1 MLTEL
6 PPNVLKYLILRPN
19 SARVSGRAATPA
31 IGMPLPMG
39 LPITARSG
47 TMPWRWKPHMA
58 APVRP
63 KPGWT
68 SSAMYR
74 PPASCTASSTGF
86 RHPAGSGWIPSEE
99 NRLSAM
105 NAASRTPC
113 RFMSAMVSCTRSAN
127 EWTVSWAAGGATVH
141 TARPSGTAGPRLGD
155 ISAAAVVTPWYAL
168 AVMTVPSPP
177 VKKRA
182 MRRARSTAS
191 LPVQVNMTLPSSA
204 GYVASSRSA

>member
-6 PPNVLKYLILRPN
+6 PPKVLKYLILWPN
-19 SARVSGRAATPA
+19 SSRISGRAATPA

-39 LPITARSG
+39 LPMTARSG

-58 APVRP
+58 SPVRP

-86 RHPAGSGWIPSEE
+86 RTPAGSGWIPSEE

-105 NAASRTPC
+105 KAASLTPC
-113 RFMSAMVSCTRSAN
+113 RLASAIEFRTRSAN
-127 EWTVSWAAGGATVH
+127 EF
-141 TARPSGTAGPRLGD
+141 
-155 ISAAAVVTPWYAL
+155 
-168 AVMTVPSPP
+168 
-177 VKKRA
+177 
-182 MRRARSTAS
+182 
-191 LPVQVNMTLPSSA
+191 
-204 GYVASSRSA
+204 